1 MIFCSSDRDAPLHL
15 AASNGRV
22 EACSLLIASK
32 ADVDAQNRCALFLK
46 CVSVSVFELYC
57 VFENCI
63 MIFCSSVGC
72 QDTALHGAAWSGYT
86 AVCQTP
92 ILTLIEGEANV
103 NVRERCV
110 FLFKICY

>member
-1 MIFCSSDRDAPLHL
+1 MIFCSSDRNAPLHL
-15 AASNGRV
+15 AAAQGRV

-46 CVSVSVFELYC
+46 RVSVSVFELYC
-57 VFENCI
+57 VFEICI
-63 MIFCSSVGC
+63 LIFFSSVGY
-72 QDTALHGAAWSGYT
+72 QDSALHGAAWSGYT
-86 AVCQTP
+86 AVCQT
-92 ILTLIEGEANV
+92 LIAGKANV